1 MFHMLYNGI
10 IQRILQQFNT
20 LNIRYNDKLYLV
32 KYILQYVL
40 YSTIE

>member
-1 MFHMLYNGI
+1 MLYNGI

-20 LNIRYNDKLYLV
+20 LNIRYNDQLYLV
-32 KYILQYVL
+32 KDILQYVL